1 RRARSLD
8 VGVGAARAQPHEG
21 AVGEVD
27 DRPERLIELVRELGP
42 HLAHG
47 TDAQHVRELLLMA
60 PRAFL
65 GALALGHVFDHG
77 EDVRELAVLVAHDG
91 ERFMRPYRIA
101 VAPDVSFVDQQ
112 LGALAGAQLPEGAA
126 AAHAIGL
133 GGQLVECLLLQLFGR
148 ISQHRAQGAVGIAH
162 TTVAVG
168 GHDPDRRRL
177 EDGAEALLAG
187 AQLGAARLH
196 ALLELGVQALDFL
209 LGAFAFGDVLSD
221 GDDPDRPPVT
231 IDPRDVPQQLAA
243 YAGAGAHALLH
254 GADRRPGEQHGA

>member
-168 GHDPDRRRL
+168 GHDPDPRRL
-177 EDGAEALLAG
+177 EDGAEALRAG
-187 AQLGAARLH
+187 TRSSSSAFRRWTSSSARLRSVMSCPTAMIPTGLPSPSTRVMFH
-196 ALLELGVQALDFL
+196 SSSRRTPARERTPCSMARIGVPASTPSM
-209 LGAFAFGDVLSD
+209 V
-221 GDDPDRPPVT
+221 
-231 IDPRDVPQQLAA
+231 AA
-243 YAGAGAHALLH
+243 KPA
-254 GADRRPGEQHGA
+254 